1 MNQGLIQASG
11 EAFHSI
17 IFVRIDMPGTSAN
30 TVLTAS
36 VTWLKFL
43 KGSKWWCIVFSF
55 HLVLC
60 VSQMHQEKCWDAWF
74 SAGDMQ
80 SHELV
85 VKQNSVSQTSKVQR
99 VKIKEGR
106 GVYTECPW
114 QTGWNPSSSR
124 TTSGPLDSSRVQG
137 PLWWCSSVS
146 LPHALHSGCAGTCWF
161 HLLTTTVV
169 KLLSFI
175 RSLIPQSPWPLHAL
189 DHYKMYKEKD
199 WGGDERK
206 EEEEG
211 TTPPAWE

>member
-1 MNQGLIQASG
+1 MCLALLPTLYLQPLWHDWNSSKVVSDGVSFFPFILY
-11 EAFHSI
+11 
-17 IFVRIDMPGTSAN
+17 
-30 TVLTAS
+30 S
-36 VTWLKFL
+36 VSPK
-43 KGSKWWCIVFSF
+43 CIRKHVK
-55 HLVLC
+55 LRC
-60 VSQMHQEKCWDAWF
+60 VF

-99 VKIKEGR
+99 VKLKEGR

-114 QTGWNPSSSR
+114 QTGWNPRSSR

-137 PLWWCSSVS
+137 PLRRCSSVS

-175 RSLIPQSPWPLHAL
+175 RPLIPQSPWPLYAL